1 MCHIG
6 VIIINVDCNGKNK
19 RRNHQGYHN
28 NKNKKEKT
36 DPMSV
41 VRYQ

>member
-6 VIIINVDCNGKNK
+6 VIIITIACNGKNK
-19 RRNHQGYHN
+19 QRNYQGYHN
-28 NKNKKEKT
+28 NKNKQEKT
-36 DPMSV
+36 DPMFV